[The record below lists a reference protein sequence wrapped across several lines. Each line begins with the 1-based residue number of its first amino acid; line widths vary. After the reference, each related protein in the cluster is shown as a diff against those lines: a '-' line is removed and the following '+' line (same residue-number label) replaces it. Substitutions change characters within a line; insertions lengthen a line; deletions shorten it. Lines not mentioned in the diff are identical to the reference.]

1 MTDEQ
6 RELWGEVGDP
16 DPPTEEGPR
25 SRRAVGVGQENVSR
39 EAVGELTSETNRRP
53 MTGARR
59 TLD

>member
-25 SRRAVGVGQENVSR
+25 SRRAAGVGR
-39 EAVGELTSETNRRP
+39 LA
-53 MTGARR
+53 
-59 TLD
+59 LDESGSPDA